1 MNNFFFIVSISGVF
15 YCMFL
20 SAQSSVE
27 SKIQSSKCW
36 LKKIISWGLI
46 IIGIVIYISSLY
58 LYIDSL
64 INEINVKNIILNIL

>member
-27 SKIQSSKCW
+27 SKIQSPKCW
-36 LKKIISWGLI
+36 LKKIIAWVVI
-46 IIGIVIYISSLY
+46 ITGIVIYISILY
-58 LYIDSL
+58 LY
-64 INEINVKNIILNIL
+64 NIMIWKRSKWAAWG